1 MAHLH
6 ASLNIATAFLLCPFP
21 SCWTV
26 CLGSCQV
33 LGNSAL
39 SCMLTAD
46 CCSSAGRGAI
56 QELKLEAGLWACLV
70 KTLPFPLSCLPHL
83 PFCLCSP
90 SDQRA
95 LEGAMPFR
103 PAVPYKRRCFIP
115 LSGLTDVLWGAWVNV
130 FFFQETDKTFFSR
143 NRQDSLCPSEELRR
157 TPCPKLNLS
166 IMYIFSLVSPYAG
179 STVIDIYPL
188 SHMIQD
194 MKQVP
199 QTHEK
204 SIGVLAYNKTF
215 HQVLTICSQSILKVS
230 VSCHLK

>member
-6 ASLNIATAFLLCPFP
+6 ASLNIATACLLCPFP

-46 CCSSAGRGAI
+46 CCSSAGRRAI

-83 PFCLCSP
+83 PFCLCSS

-95 LEGAMPFR
+95 LECAMPFR
-103 PAVPYKRRCFIP
+103 PAVLYKESAGKTSLAAARIVLSLRQWLPEFILVIYLSVHISFIWVPFQPTVVQGDLP
-115 LSGLTDVLWGAWVNV
+115 LLMILDSGY
-130 FFFQETDKTFFSR
+130 Q
-143 NRQDSLCPSEELRR
+143 
-157 TPCPKLNLS
+157 
-166 IMYIFSLVSPYAG
+166 
-179 STVIDIYPL
+179 
-188 SHMIQD
+188 SH
-194 MKQVP
+194 KR
-199 QTHEK
+199 
-204 SIGVLAYNKTF
+204 
-215 HQVLTICSQSILKVS
+215 
-230 VSCHLK
+230 